1 MKEQQ
6 SNPEKGILAV
16 DWVIAIKIL
25 SILESRHHHRIYD
38 TLILAII
45 ISIIAFSIKKYY
57 IKMNR

>member
-1 MKEQQ
+1 MKEQL

-38 TLILAII
+38 THPRHYYQHHCLLDKEIL
-45 ISIIAFSIKKYY
+45 Y
-57 IKMNR
+57 